1 MLGNRAVRALD
12 ERRAAEKADKQAKSA
27 ATDAAAGTEKD
38 VPFWIVREVP
48 LPEPEEGASA
58 PPVKPAARIVPTAR
72 AAKPTDKRTEK

>member
-27 ATDAAAGTEKD
+27 PGDDAGKTKN
-38 VPFWIVREVP
+38 VPFWIVPEVP
-48 LPEPEEGASA
+48 LPEPEKGATA